1 MVVIDHF
8 TRFPQAYA
16 TKNKS
21 AKAAAD
27 YLFKDFVLLFGF
39 PTKILHEQGREFD
52 DKLFHRLE
60 QLSGVTRLRTTS
72 TTPKETAR

>member
-27 YLFKDFVLLFGF
+27 YLFVLLLGF

-72 TTPKETAR
+72 TTPKETAK